1 MKTKN
6 SSALTLSNGSK
17 LAKPSD
23 VEKKIGICVAE
34 MRASQKLTQEELA
47 QAVGL
52 TKGNISKIEN
62 GHIVPPIGTLMKIAQ
77 ALHADLT
84 DFLKPADDN
93 INDMVSV
100 TRANE
105 HQRMVRGGTV
115 FGYDY
120 VGLAP
125 NKRSKHMEPFIFSF
139 PSQVAKDV
147 RFEHEG
153 EEFLLI
159 LSGRVEWEM
168 TINGQVQSWL
178 LEAGDSIYFNSEI
191 PHRGRAI
198 GLNAKALIVVYASST
213 DSPPD

>member
-1 MKTKN
+1 MK
-6 SSALTLSNGSK
+6 SK
-17 LAKPSD
+17 KPSDPILPEKSESEKPSD
-23 VEKKIGICVAE
+23 VEKNIGVRVAA
-34 MRASQKLTQEELA
+34 MRKLQNLTQEALS

-62 GHIVPPIGTLMKIAQ
+62 GYIVPPIGTLMKIAH

-84 DFLKPADDN
+84 DFLKPADDT

-100 TRANE
+100 SRANE

-153 EEFLLI
+153 EEFILI

-178 LEAGDSIYFNSEI
+178 LAAGDSIYFNSAI
-191 PHRGRAI
+191 PHRGRAV
-198 GLNAKALIVVYASST
+198 GLNAKALIVVYTSAT
-213 DSPPD
+213 

>member
-1 MKTKN
+1 MKTKKP
-6 SSALTLSNGSK
+6 SDLILSEK
-17 LAKPSD
+17 PEPEKPSD
-23 VEKKIGICVAE
+23 VEQNIGVRVAA
-34 MRASQKLTQEELA
+34 MRASQKLTQEALA

-62 GHIVPPIGTLMKIAQ
+62 GHIVPPIGTLMKIAH
-77 ALHADLT
+77 ALHADLA
-84 DFLKPADDN
+84 DFLKPAEDTV
-93 INDMVSV
+93 NDLVSV
-100 TRANE
+100 MRAKE

-153 EEFLLI
+153 EEFILI

-168 TINGQVQSWL
+168 TINGHLQSWL

-191 PHRGRAI
+191 PHRGRAV
-198 GLNAKALIVVYASST
+198 GLTAKALIVVYTPSI
-213 DSPPD
+213 